1 MKHKKK
7 VARLQRRQE
16 AYDAMVKKFPNLRNS
31 YHRPGSVR
39 KA

>member
-7 VARLQRRQE
+7 IERLKEKQK
-16 AYDAMVKKFPNLRNS
+16 AYDAMITKFPLLRHS
-31 YHRPGSVR
+31 HRRPGSVR